1 MGVAGGMPPQV
12 RQLRKLDV
20 SRTRFLRHIPL
31 GECHMLSTLIARDCP
46 WLGYRNG
53 VHPEKKLEKTQAR
66 RLQRRTS
73 KDLVPA
79 GLSLLQTTS
88 ASFRLQS
95 FRISGFRLYER

>member
-46 WLGYRNG
+46 WLGYRNAG
-53 VHPEKKLEKTQAR
+53 PEKKLEKTQAR

-79 GLSLLQTTS
+79 GLLLLQTTS

-95 FRISGFRLYER
+95 FRISGFRVYKQ